1 MGVELRSTR
10 HAINCRSSPAGFSK
24 MTLASEIR
32 ILTSWK
38 PVSLKIAKQNSKV
51 CSPWILEWT
60 RIIHVGEGLQ
70 ILKGV
75 LQQPTGPKPGPPQQ
89 QLFRSNHMKTRCG
102 FRWKSQQI
110 SIHNYCSTRHKPLT
124 ILSHGSSTH
133 YCNKPCAVALK
144 KRMELINYRRVLSWI
159 INIHNQRY

>member
-1 MGVELRSTR
+1 MPS
-10 HAINCRSSPAGFSK
+10 IAGRVQLVFSK

-75 LQQPTGPKPGPPQQ
+75 LQQPTGPKPAPPQQ

-124 ILSHGSSTH
+124 ILSHGLELPTTATNH
-133 YCNKPCAVALK
+133 VLWPLK